1 MSTNERNLITA
12 MDLLVAEP
20 LEPDVLDWLQQRL
33 VVDYRP
39 RLTDDPSAL
48 AQALGQTRAAI
59 LPARVR
65 IDARVLRLAP
75 HLRAIGRVVGGP
87 EHIDYQACT
96 LAGVELVRCPDS
108 TAPAE
113 AEFLL
118 GAILSLLRPS
128 PMDMGQVAGRELARS
143 TVGMIGVTAA
153 AQKLVPLLRTMGTQV
168 VGYDPTVHAQD
179 PRWSGWG
186 IRPLSLNSLFA
197 ACDAVC
203 VLLPGFSRYHG
214 LLGERSLGHC
224 RPGQVLVSL
233 SPSALFD
240 EAALA
245 RVLGSGRLAAAWL
258 DQADL
263 DLQAPGRI
271 LAGMRGLMTTPM
283 LAGYT
288 RESRNRSAWGVARRI
303 EQILRE
309 QAEACPSPEAHPVTP
324 EGAPPTRPS
333 LTAVEP
339 RPQGPTLART
349 LGAEVPP
356 QLKIVKPAA
365 DAAAAASPRSH

>member
-1 MSTNERNLITA
+1 

-75 HLRAIGRVVGGP
+75 HLKAIGRVVGGP

-143 TVGMIGVTAA
+143 TVGMIGMTAA
-153 AQKLVPLLRTMGTQV
+153 AQKLVPLLRAMGTQV

-309 QAEACPSPEAHPVTP
+309 KDAEEAPAEALAQPSE
-324 EGAPPTRPS
+324 EAPPPRPS
-333 LTAVEP
+333 LLAVETLP
-339 RPQGPTLART
+339 HGSASKRPVVDG
-349 LGAEVPP
+349 PP
-356 QLKIVKPAA
+356 QLKIVKPGA
-365 DAAAAASPRSH
+365 DAAAAASPASR